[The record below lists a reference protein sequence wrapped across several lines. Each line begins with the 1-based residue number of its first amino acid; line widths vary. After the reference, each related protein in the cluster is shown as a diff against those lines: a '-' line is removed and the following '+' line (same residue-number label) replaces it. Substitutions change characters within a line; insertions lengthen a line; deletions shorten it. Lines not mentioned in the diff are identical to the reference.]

1 MERHHGV
8 IYLLGEVEA
17 DARLTRYLL
26 GAVSETERENIEAEY
41 LVDEGVFEQLLI
53 AEDELVD
60 AYARGEL
67 SDQERTQF
75 EKNFLTS
82 ARGRERVH
90 FSQALAGAVSDAR
103 LVTARVEPSPSPSF
117 FTALWASLT
126 PKVRV
131 AGLAFAVLLVV
142 AFSWLLVERMRMRTQ
157 LQELRAERDRL
168 TEQSKELQ
176 RIADAERARS
186 AELAAQVQRQ
196 EPQPAPEPVSPE
208 QTPKRP
214 GEDIIAFNIS
224 PGSVRGSG
232 GTRLAVP
239 QSAKS
244 IRLTLNF
251 ERPSSHQEYRAAIQT
266 VDGNTVWR
274 NDSFGTRSNATA
286 LDRVSLP
293 AVPASALPPGDYILL
308 LSGKQASGS
317 FEPVANYSFRISR
330 K

>member
-1 MERHHGV
+1 M
-8 IYLLGEVEA
+8 LGKAEA

-41 LVDEGVFEQLLI
+41 LTDEDVFEQMLI

-67 SDQERTQF
+67 ADQERKQF

-82 ARGRERVH
+82 ARGRDRVH
-90 FSQALAGAVSDAR
+90 FSQALAGVVSDAR
-103 LVTARVEPSPSPSF
+103 SVVLPSPTSSF
-117 FTALWASLT
+117 FAALWASLT

-131 AGLAFAVLLVV
+131 AGVAFAVLLIT
-142 AFSWLLVERMRMRTQ
+142 AFSWLLVDRMRMRRE
-157 LQELRAERDRL
+157 LQELRAEQVRL

-186 AELAAQVQRQ
+186 AELAAQLQ
-196 EPQPAPEPVSPE
+196 ERGPEPVPTE
-208 QTPKRP
+208 GAIPPKRP
-214 GEDIIAFNIS
+214 SEDILAFNIS

-232 GTRLAVP
+232 GTNLAVP
-239 QSAKS
+239 SSAKS

-251 ERPSSHQEYRAAIQT
+251 ERPSSHQEYRAAIET
-266 VDGNTVWR
+266 ADGKTVWR
-274 NDSFGTRSNATA
+274 KDSFGSRANA
-286 LDRVSLP
+286 DRVSLP
-293 AVPASALPPGDYILL
+293 LIPVTALPPGDYVLL
-308 LSGKQASGS
+308 LSGKQAAGN
-317 FEPVANYSFRISR
+317 FETVANYSFRISR

>member
-1 MERHHGV
+1 
-8 IYLLGEVEA
+8 LLGKVEA

-41 LVDEGVFEQLLI
+41 LTDEDVFEQMLI

-67 SDQERTQF
+67 ADQERKQF

-82 ARGRERVH
+82 ARGRDRVH
-90 FSQALAGAVSDAR
+90 FSQALAGVVSAVPR
-103 LVTARVEPSPSPSF
+103 RVSPSPSRSF

-131 AGLAFAVLLVV
+131 AGVAFAVLLIT
-142 AFSWLLVERMRMRTQ
+142 AFSWLLVERMRMRTE
-157 LQELRAERDRL
+157 LQELRAEQVRL

-186 AELAAQVQRQ
+186 AELAAQLQ
-196 EPQPAPEPVSPE
+196 ERGPEPVPTE
-208 QTPKRP
+208 GAIPPKRP
-214 GEDIIAFNIS
+214 SEDIIAFNIS

-232 GTRLAVP
+232 GTNLAVP
-239 QSAKS
+239 SNAKS

-251 ERPSSHQEYRAAIQT
+251 ERPSSHQEYRAAVET
-266 VDGNTVWR
+266 ADGKTVWR
-274 NDSFGTRSNATA
+274 KDSFTSRPNA
-286 LDRVSLP
+286 DRVSLP
-293 AVPASALPPGDYILL
+293 LIPVTALPPGDYVLL
-308 LSGKQASGS
+308 LSGKQADGS

>member
-1 MERHHGV
+1 
-8 IYLLGEVEA
+8 LLGKVEA

-41 LVDEGVFEQLLI
+41 LTDEDVFEQMLI

-67 SDQERTQF
+67 ADQERKQF

-82 ARGRERVH
+82 ARGRDRVH
-90 FSQALAGAVSDAR
+90 FSQALAGVVSDAR
-103 LVTARVEPSPSPSF
+103 SVPRRVSPSPSPSF

-131 AGLAFAVLLVV
+131 AGVAFAVLLVA
-142 AFSWLLVERMRMRTQ
+142 AFSWLLLERMSMRAE
-157 LQELRAERDRL
+157 LQGLRAEQVRL

-176 RIADAERARS
+176 RVADVERARN
-186 AELAAQVQRQ
+186 AELAAQLAERG
-196 EPQPAPEPVSPE
+196 PEPVTTEP
-208 QTPKRP
+208 PKGVVQRP
-214 GEDIIAFNIS
+214 SEDIIAFNIS

-232 GTRLAVP
+232 GTTLGVP
-239 QSAKS
+239 RSAKF
-244 IRLTLNF
+244 IRLTLSF
-251 ERPSSHQEYRAAIQT
+251 ERPSSHQEYRAAIET
-266 VDGNTVWR
+266 ADGNTVWR
-274 NDSFGTRSNATA
+274 NDSFGSRSG

-293 AVPASALPPGDYILL
+293 SIPASALPPGDYVLL
-308 LSGKQASGS
+308 LTGKQADGN

>member
-1 MERHHGV
+1 
-8 IYLLGEVEA
+8 LLGKVEA

-41 LVDEGVFEQLLI
+41 LVDECMFEQMLI

-90 FSQALAGAVSDAR
+90 FSQALAGAISDAR
-103 LVTARVEPSPSPSF
+103 PVPVIVKPSPAPSF
-117 FTALWASLT
+117 FAALWASLT

-131 AGLAFAVLLVV
+131 AGVTFAVLLVA
-142 AFSWLLVERMRMRTQ
+142 AFSWLLVERMRMRTE
-157 LQELRAERDRL
+157 LQELRAEHVRL

-186 AELAAQVQRQ
+186 AELAVQIEGKESQRG
-196 EPQPAPEPVSPE
+196 PEPGTPE
-208 QTPKRP
+208 QAPRRP
-214 GEDIIAFNIS
+214 PEDIIAFNIS

-232 GTRLAVP
+232 GGTRLAVP
-239 QSAKS
+239 RSAKF

-251 ERPSSHQEYRAAIQT
+251 ERPSSHQEYRAAIET
-266 VDGNTVWR
+266 PDGNSVWR
-274 NDSFGTRSNATA
+274 NDSVGFRQNVTA

-293 AVPASALPPGDYILL
+293 SIPVSALPPGNYILL
-308 LSGKQASGS
+308 LSGKQADGN
-317 FEPVANYSFRISR
+317 FEPVANYSFTITR